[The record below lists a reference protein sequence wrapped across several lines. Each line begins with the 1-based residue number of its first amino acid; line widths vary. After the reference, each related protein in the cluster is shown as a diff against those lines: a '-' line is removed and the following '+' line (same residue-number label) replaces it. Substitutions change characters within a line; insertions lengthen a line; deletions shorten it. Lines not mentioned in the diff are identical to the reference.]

1 MRGRSTATVTGRML
15 AAILAACLAGCSA
28 RATVP
33 RWDPGAF
40 RSLPTLEFLTVEP
53 DAGPHWSTVWLVV
66 LDDGVY
72 VRLGSRAAGRVERN
86 TTAPYVDVRIGGRE
100 YRHVHAVAAPD
111 KAPKVAAAMAEKYTS
126 DVLVRFVTHP
136 LTMRLEPEPADT
148 R

>member
-1 MRGRSTATVTGRML
+1 MRGRTTATVTSGML
-15 AAILAACLAGCSA
+15 AAILAACIAGCSA

-33 RWDPGAF
+33 HWDAGAF
-40 RSLPTLEFLTVEP
+40 QNLPTLELLTVEP
-53 DAGPHWSTVWLVV
+53 DAGPHWSTVWFVV
-66 LDDGVY
+66 LDDRVY
-72 VRLGSRAAGRVERN
+72 VRLGSRAAGRIERN
-86 TTAPYVDVRIGGRE
+86 TTTPYVDVRIGGRE

-111 KAPKVAAAMAEKYTS
+111 MAPQVAAAMAAKYTS